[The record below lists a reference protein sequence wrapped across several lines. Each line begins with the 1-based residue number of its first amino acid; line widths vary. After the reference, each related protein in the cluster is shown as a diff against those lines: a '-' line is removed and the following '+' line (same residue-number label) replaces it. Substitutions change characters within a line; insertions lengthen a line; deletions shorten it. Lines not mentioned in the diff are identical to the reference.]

1 MSQTPSPPEQP
12 EGRGHAGGPGEHG
25 ARHPEGTAPRTT
37 SRWLIPGILG
47 GLLLAIVLTLVVVAL
62 TGDGD
67 DPAGPAPTE
76 EVDEP
81 FGGRTAPGGA
91 LPPDEADGPADGG
104 DDPTD
109 GADDPVDGADEPTG
123 GDDDLADGADG
134 ADDAREVTDRPLEDL
149 LDTIVI
155 GTDFQLADEG
165 WTPDESAVERGA
177 REAVTGVYSDGS
189 REVRATAAAFDTI
202 ADQDD
207 YAQELVEQLPADD
220 LRSEGAVY
228 DDESGRYWA
237 FEDED
242 EHATV
247 VWRTDTGVVLTVS
260 GDVAAASEVFAN
272 LSI

>member
-37 SRWLIPGILG
+37 SRWLVPGILG

-67 DPAGPAPTE
+67 DAARPAPTE

-91 LPPDEADGPADGG
+91 LPPDEADGPAGGG
-104 DDPTD
+104 DDP
-109 GADDPVDGADEPTG
+109 ADGADEPT
-123 GDDDLADGADG
+123 DGVEGPADG
-134 ADDAREVTDRPLEDL
+134 ADDPADGAREVTDRPLEDL

-165 WTPDESAVERGA
+165 WAPDESAVERGA
-177 REAVTGVYSDGS
+177 REAVTGVYTDGR

-202 ADQDD
+202 EDQDA

-228 DDESGRYWA
+228 SDESGRYWA

-242 EHATV
+242 EQATV